1 MMGKGLRRRKIW
13 WLVTA
18 CMLVAVAGA
27 GLVSA
32 RAARSESTKSVTFRG
47 YKVEVPVSWPVV
59 DLTRNPSAC
68 VRFDVHAVYLGHPGA
83 SQSCPAKVLGRTE
96 ALLIEPIDKT
106 SRARV
111 RGDTAWAAKGMAA
124 VPSIPDPPGHEV
136 TIGVTQAGVLVTG
149 SYGDDR
155 GTLQEV
161 VGGATL
167 TQEARPAAELAPAAS
182 TAATVVVPGT
192 YKGPGF
198 DACTAPSPSAMQT
211 WLAASPYRAANIYI
225 GGIDR
230 GCAQPNLTPAWVSQQ
245 AAAGWALIPT
255 YVGLQAPCT
264 ANPNLTPM
272 DPATAPAQGRA
283 AADDAVAKAGALGI
297 GAGSVIYFDMEGY
310 PNNNPA
316 CSQTVLTFLSNWSTR
331 LHELNYLSGVYS
343 SVGSG
348 IRDLVSVYKSTSYVR
363 PDHIWFARWDKVAT
377 TSDPV
382 IPETMWPNHQ
392 RIKQY
397 DHDNA
402 ETYPRPPATGGVTIN
417 IDNDLLDVASG
428 QAPPPP
434 LVDDG
439 DQDRPAVVTLGSEI
453 HAFARGTDQRVYEA
467 AYRSGAWSNWT
478 PLGAL
483 TVEGS
488 PSVTRYGTGLNL
500 YARGTDQRLH
510 EIYFR
515 PGSGWS
521 SWVSHPGLAVA
532 GDPAAVAYGTGINV
546 YMRGADQRLY
556 ETYFRPTTRWS
567 SWAPHPGLG
576 VAGDPTVA
584 VLSSEV
590 HVFLR
595 GVDGGLYETFFR
607 SGFGWSSWLPHAGV
621 TVDGDPAAVVYGTGI
636 NLYARGTDQR
646 LHETY
651 LRPTTGWS
659 SWKLHGGMAL
669 VGDPAALVSGTE
681 IHVFARN
688 TAAVMAET
696 FFRSGA
702 GWSAWMSHGG
712 ITIAG
717 TPAAVVYGTGG
728 INVYARGTN
737 HRLYETYFRPTTAW
751 SPWRVK
757 GGTVV
762 GIA

>member
-1 MMGKGLRRRKIW
+1 MMGKGLRRRNVW

-18 CMLVAVAGA
+18 CMLVAVAG
-27 GLVSA
+27 LVSSA
-32 RAARSESTKSVTFRG
+32 RAARSESTKSVTFHG
-47 YKVEVPVSWPVV
+47 YKVEVPTSWPVV

-83 SQSCPAKVLGRTE
+83 SQSCPARVVGRTE
-96 ALLIEPIDKT
+96 ALLVEPIDKT

-111 RGDTAWAAKGMAA
+111 RDDTIWAAKGMAA
-124 VPSIPDPPGHEV
+124 VPSIPDPAGHEV

-167 TQEARPAAELAPAAS
+167 TQEAQPAAELAPAAS
-182 TAATVVVPGT
+182 TAASVVAPGT
-192 YKGPGF
+192 YAGPGF
-198 DACTAPSPSAMQT
+198 DACTAPSSSAMQT

-245 AAAGWALIPT
+245 ASAGWALIPT

-264 ANPNLTPM
+264 SNPNLTPI

-283 AADDAVAKAGALGI
+283 AADDAVVKAGALGI

-343 SVGSG
+343 SADSG
-348 IRDLVSVYKSTSYVR
+348 IRDLVSVYNSTSYVR
-363 PDHIWFARWDKVAT
+363 PDHIWFARWDTVAT
-377 TSDPV
+377 TSDPA

-397 DHDNA
+397 QGGHNERWPDI
-402 ETYPRPPATGGVTIN
+402 EGGVTIN

-434 LVDDG
+434 PVDDG

-453 HAFARGTDQRVYEA
+453 HVFARGTDQRVYEA

-488 PSVTRYGTGLNL
+488 PSVIRYGTGLNL
-500 YARGTDQRLH
+500 YARGTDQRLY
-510 EIYFR
+510 ETFFR

-521 SWVSHPGLAVA
+521 SWVSHPGLTVA
-532 GDPAAVAYGTGINV
+532 GDPAAVPYGTGINV
-546 YMRGADQRLY
+546 YVRGADQRLY

-567 SWAPHPGLG
+567 SWVSHPGLG
-576 VAGDPTVA
+576 VAGDPAVA

-595 GVDGGLYETFFR
+595 GIDGGLYETFFR

-636 NLYARGTDQR
+636 NVYMRGTDQR

-669 VGDPAALVSGTE
+669 AGDPAALVSGTE

-728 INVYARGTN
+728 INVYARGTD
-737 HRLYETYFRPTTAW
+737 HHLYETYFRPTTAW
-751 SPWRVK
+751 SAWHVK